1 MIRHVRSIQPVSAVL
16 EAARVTADGAPV
28 GTESQSRIADEKYEC
43 RYVFVPEG
51 GIWNWYLCPPPPLE
65 LRFLGSSRPAAWF
78 TSTRPFMSLYIMQTL
93 SDVLR
98 DCRFSN
104 WNRATRGEA
113 LEVGL

>member
-1 MIRHVRSIQPVSAVL
+1 MIRYVRSIQPVSAVL

-28 GTESQSRIADEKYEC
+28 GTEAKSRIADEKYEC
-43 RYVFVPEG
+43 RYVFVLEWG
-51 GIWNWYLCPPPPLE
+51 TWNWYLCPPLE
-65 LRFLGSSRPAAWF
+65 LRFPGSSRPEAWF
-78 TSTRPFMSLYIMQTL
+78 TSTRPFVTLYLKQTL

-104 WNRATRGEA
+104 WNRATRAEA